1 MSSVSLIDGHIDN
14 EDKEPLTDDSKSVK
28 ICANCGREI
37 ENDEEYFVV
46 GDNYLQVK
54 YFDSTE
60 DNIFCSK
67 DCLCS
72 ALSVLS
78 IGPDGNAFPV

>member
-1 MSSVSLIDGHIDN
+1 MSNVSLINGYIDDEELLSDN
-14 EDKEPLTDDSKSVK
+14 SKSVK
-28 ICANCGREI
+28 ICANCGKKI
-37 ENDEEYFVV
+37 ESNEEYFIV

-67 DCLCS
+67 DCLCR

>member
-1 MSSVSLIDGHIDN
+1 MSSVSLIDGHIDS

-28 ICANCGREI
+28 KCANCGREI
-37 ENDEEYFVV
+37 ESDEEYFIV
-46 GDNYLQVK
+46 GDNYLQE

-67 DCLCS
+67 DCICS